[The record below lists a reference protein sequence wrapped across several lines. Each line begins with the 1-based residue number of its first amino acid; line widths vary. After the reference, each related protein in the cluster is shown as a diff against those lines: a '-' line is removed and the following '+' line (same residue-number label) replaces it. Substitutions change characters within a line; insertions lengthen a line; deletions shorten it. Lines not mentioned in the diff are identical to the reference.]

1 MTVGNGGDT
10 TEADDANTVPTASPP
25 HEPETGDAAPHDG
38 AVPALTGDAAARESA
53 RIRQEEAQLRKD
65 RADILAREKQ
75 MASKASGSGKKGRGK
90 EPGTPESLSSRVVRP
105 LTASTRGELRGGRY
119 WDRGKRGRRGLG
131 SMQAAKDAEMVTS
144 LQSGKHKM
152 RADAEAQGN
161 LQRGRV
167 GRGELG
173 WTLNGH
179 GVKLGSLLNQLP
191 WRL

>member
-90 EPGTPESLSSRVVRP
+90 EPGDTGVIVVPAQRTSRVSKLTRNEDSSRVVRP
-105 LTASTRGELRGGRY
+105 LTASTRGELRGGPL
-119 WDRGKRGRRGLG
+119 LG
-131 SMQAAKDAEMVTS
+131 PREDEDAVDLDAMQAAKDAEMVTS

-152 RADAEAQGN
+152 RADAEAPG
-161 LQRGRV
+161 
-167 GRGELG
+167 
-173 WTLNGH
+173 
-179 GVKLGSLLNQLP
+179 KLAK
-191 WRL
+191 